1 VRLRH
6 RRGFPFVNRQMG
18 KLQTSDFILNKLI
31 VDEVGYC
38 FWMRLN
44 AVCGGWDFPTGAKTG
59 VSRVAARRGFYS
71 HGPELEGVYRWL
83 ARCTR
88 ESRSKLHSMKSESF
102 PPSYLRMEYSDK
114 KFPAHTVSRR
124 FGLTG

>member
-1 VRLRH
+1 
-6 RRGFPFVNRQMG
+6 MG
-18 KLQTSDFILNKLI
+18 KLQTSDFILNKPI

-71 HGPELEGVYRWL
+71 HGLELEGGLSVAGSVY
-83 ARCTR
+83 
-88 ESRSKLHSMKSESF
+88 SRVALEAALDEVRIISPLVFKNGIF
-102 PPSYLRMEYSDK
+102 
-114 KFPAHTVSRR
+114 
-124 FGLTG
+124 